1 MRHVLGFLIAASLS
15 TLGQTTGV
23 TAQARL
29 GSAGG
34 PEVFTAENA
43 IVDTAIPFAIG
54 AREAQQSLRGS
65 FGWPTF
71 QEGLVEGVYF
81 RFDPDGYARFSP
93 NPRLD
98 IDVFEVICRSRTILC
113 RARKD
118 PMSMHLT
125 NEGMLQLEFESIS
138 QNDTFFV
145 SEGLSEI
152 QVPARILHPLDTQM
166 ENLLATGGNLI
177 IRRGDKEVAKLS
189 LKGFVAAASYLRWV
203 AARQDYSV
211 LPRGWP
217 VPNSV
222 PATAAVPTTAWPGQQ
237 PKMNNVLPVAVVSA
251 NNLTGQTD
259 QRTEQIASEL
269 RELRRMI
276 SELPTGQEARFTQ
289 LEPMPRQQPDPGTAN
304 AEALKAVA
312 DQLQAELDL
321 LRQQPQAAP
330 SPQPAIP
337 EPSGA
342 AAVMATEGT
351 EDQTLR
357 KLEYLVTQMGFDMK
371 TAVAVLEMSQTP
383 TQAPMPVS
391 APSAAPM
398 GAMQAPM
405 NAPLPP
411 VQNTNLVDQILRE
424 LEAEIELPAA
434 PEPAPAAQPQ
444 VTVEE
449 YQLLSTYFKSVAL
462 PELQRLSGTN

>member
-1 MRHVLGFLIAASLS
+1 MKHVLGFLIAASLA

-29 GSAGG
+29 GSVGG

-125 NEGMLQLEFESIS
+125 NEGMLQLEFEAIS

-222 PATAAVPTTAWPGQQ
+222 PTTATVPTTAWPSQQ
-237 PKMNNVLPVAVVSA
+237 PKVNNVLPVAVVSA
-251 NNLTGQTD
+251 NNLTGQAD

-276 SELPTGQEARFTQ
+276 SELPTGQETRPSQF
-289 LEPMPRQQPDPGTAN
+289 EPMPRQQPDPGTAN

-330 SPQPAIP
+330 LPQPVVP
-337 EPSGA
+337 EPSSA
-342 AAVMATEGT
+342 APVLATEGT

-424 LEAEIELPAA
+424 LEAEIEMPAA

>member
-1 MRHVLGFLIAASLS
+1 MKHVLGFLIAASLA
-15 TLGQTTGV
+15 TLGQTTGAK
-23 TAQARL
+23 AQARL
-29 GSAGG
+29 GSVGG

-54 AREAQQSLRGS
+54 AREAQQSLRGA

-98 IDVFEVICRSRTILC
+98 IDVFEVICRTRTILC

-118 PMSMHLT
+118 PMSMYLT
-125 NEGMLQLEFESIS
+125 NEGMLQLEFESIT
-138 QNDTFFV
+138 QDATFFV

-177 IRRGDKEVAKLS
+177 IRRGDKEVAKIS
-189 LKGFVAAASYLRWV
+189 LKGFVAAAAYLRWV

-222 PATAAVPTTAWPGQQ
+222 PATATPPTTTWPGQQ
-237 PKMNNVLPVAVVSA
+237 PKVNNVLPVAVVSTDG
-251 NNLTGQTD
+251 LTGQAD

-276 SELPTGQEARFTQ
+276 SELPTGQEARDTQ
-289 LEPMPRQQPDPGTAN
+289 FEAMPRPQTDPGTAN
-304 AEALKAVA
+304 VEALKAVA

-330 SPQPAIP
+330 LPAP
-337 EPSGA
+337 ANPAPVGA
-342 AAVMATEGT
+342 AAAMATEGT
-351 EDQTLR
+351 EDQRLR

-371 TAVAVLEMSQTP
+371 TAMAVLEMSQTP
-383 TQAPMPVS
+383 TQASAPVS
-391 APSAAPM
+391 GSPAAPT
-398 GAMQAPM
+398 GAIRTPTHS
-405 NAPLPP
+405 PLQP
-411 VQNTNLVDQILRE
+411 VQSTNLVDQILKE
-424 LEAEIELPAA
+424 LEDEIELPAPA
-434 PEPAPAAQPQ
+434 EPAPAAQPQ

-449 YQLLSTYFKSVAL
+449 YQLLSRYFKSVAL
-462 PELQRLSGTN
+462 PELKRLAGTN